1 MKIKLTEIQV
11 KELMTEAVLADPM
24 NTKNISATKV
34 RVDLTGVISELDSN
48 NRVAITK
55 HGKVIAYLV
64 AHIEE
69 EVITDPSPVE
79 ESQQVVNVYE
89 ELDMFLE
96 EEEQEVEV
104 DTGELACET
113 NADPSYEPGP
123 SLDDLEFEDYIND
136 LRRQTMALGFISN

>member
-1 MKIKLTEIQV
+1 
-11 KELMTEAVLADPM
+11 M
-24 NTKNISATKV
+24 NTKNVSATNV
-34 RVDLTGVISELDSN
+34 RVNLTEVISELDAS

-69 EVITDPSPVE
+69 EAVTDPSPVE
-79 ESQQVVNVYE
+79 ESQQAAEDVEE

-104 DTGELACET
+104 DAGELACET
-113 NADPSYEPGP
+113 NAGPNYEPDP

-136 LRRQTMALGFISN
+136 LRRQTVALGFVSN

>member
-1 MKIKLTEIQV
+1 
-11 KELMTEAVLADPM
+11 M
-24 NTKNISATKV
+24 NTKKVSATNV
-34 RVDLTGVISELDSN
+34 RVNLTEVISELDAS

-69 EVITDPSPVE
+69 EVVSDPSPVE
-79 ESQQVVNVYE
+79 EPQEVAEDVEE

-104 DTGELACET
+104 DAGELACET
-113 NADPSYEPGP
+113 YAGPNYEPDP

>member
-1 MKIKLTEIQV
+1 
-11 KELMTEAVLADPM
+11 M
-24 NTKNISATKV
+24 NTKKVSATNV
-34 RVDLTGVISELDSN
+34 RVNLTEVISELDAS

-79 ESQQVVNVYE
+79 ESQQVVVNVYE
-89 ELDMFLE
+89 ELDMFRE

-113 NADPSYEPGP
+113 NTGPSYEPDP

>member
-1 MKIKLTEIQV
+1 
-11 KELMTEAVLADPM
+11 M
-24 NTKNISATKV
+24 NTKNVSATNV
-34 RVDLTGVISELDSN
+34 RVNLTEVISELDAS

-79 ESQQVVNVYE
+79 ESQQVVVNVYE
-89 ELDMFLE
+89 ELDMFRE

-113 NADPSYEPGP
+113 NTGPSYEPDP

>member
-1 MKIKLTEIQV
+1 
-11 KELMTEAVLADPM
+11 M
-24 NTKNISATKV
+24 NTKNVSATNV
-34 RVDLTGVISELDSN
+34 RVNLTEVISELDAS

-69 EVITDPSPVE
+69 EVVTDPSPVE
-79 ESQQVVNVYE
+79 ESQQAAEDVEE

-104 DTGELACET
+104 DAGELACET
-113 NADPSYEPGP
+113 NAGPNYEPDP

-136 LRRQTMALGFISN
+136 LRRQTVALGFVSN

>member
-1 MKIKLTEIQV
+1 
-11 KELMTEAVLADPM
+11 M
-24 NTKNISATKV
+24 NTKNVSATNV
-34 RVDLTGVISELDSN
+34 RVNLTEVISELDAS

-69 EVITDPSPVE
+69 EVVADSSPVE
-79 ESQQVVNVYE
+79 ESQQVVVNVYE
-89 ELDMFLE
+89 ELDMFRE

-113 NADPSYEPGP
+113 NTGPSYEPDP

>member
-1 MKIKLTEIQV
+1 
-11 KELMTEAVLADPM
+11 M
-24 NTKNISATKV
+24 NTKNVSATNV
-34 RVDLTGVISELDSN
+34 RVNLTEVISELDAS

-69 EVITDPSPVE
+69 EVVADSSPVE
-79 ESQQVVNVYE
+79 ESQQVVEDVEE

-113 NADPSYEPGP
+113 NTGPSYEPDP

>member
-1 MKIKLTEIQV
+1 
-11 KELMTEAVLADPM
+11 M
-24 NTKNISATKV
+24 NTKKVSATNV
-34 RVDLTGVISELDSN
+34 RVNLTEVISELDAS

-69 EVITDPSPVE
+69 EEVVADPSPVE
-79 ESQQVVNVYE
+79 ESQPVIEDVEE

-104 DTGELACET
+104 DAGELACET
-113 NADPSYEPGP
+113 NAGPNYEPDP

>member
-1 MKIKLTEIQV
+1 
-11 KELMTEAVLADPM
+11 M
-24 NTKNISATKV
+24 NTKKVSATNV
-34 RVDLTGVISELDSN
+34 RVNLTEVISELDAS

-69 EVITDPSPVE
+69 EVVADPSPVE
-79 ESQQVVNVYE
+79 EPQEVAEDVEE

-104 DTGELACET
+104 DAGELACET
-113 NADPSYEPGP
+113 DAGPNYEPDP
-123 SLDDLEFEDYIND
+123 SLDDLEFEGYIND

>member
-1 MKIKLTEIQV
+1 
-11 KELMTEAVLADPM
+11 M
-24 NTKNISATKV
+24 NTKNVSATNV
-34 RVDLTGVISELDSN
+34 RVNLTEVISELDAS

-69 EVITDPSPVE
+69 EVVADSSPVE
-79 ESQQVVNVYE
+79 ESQQVVEDVE
-89 ELDMFLE
+89 EGLDMFLE

-123 SLDDLEFEDYIND
+123 SLDDLEFENYIND

>member
-1 MKIKLTEIQV
+1 
-11 KELMTEAVLADPM
+11 M
-24 NTKNISATKV
+24 NTKNVSATNV
-34 RVDLTGVISELDSN
+34 RVNLTEVISELDAS

-69 EVITDPSPVE
+69 EVVTDPSPVE
-79 ESQQVVNVYE
+79 ESQQAVEDVEE

-104 DTGELACET
+104 DAGELACET
-113 NADPSYEPGP
+113 NAGPNYEPDP

-136 LRRQTMALGFISN
+136 LRRQTVALGFVSN

>member
-1 MKIKLTEIQV
+1 
-11 KELMTEAVLADPM
+11 M
-24 NTKNISATKV
+24 NTKNVSATNV
-34 RVDLTGVISELDSN
+34 RVNLTEVISELDAS

-64 AHIEE
+64 AHVEE
-69 EVITDPSPVE
+69 EVVTDPSPAEEPQPVVE
-79 ESQQVVNVYE
+79 DVEE

-104 DTGELACET
+104 NAGELACET
-113 NADPSYEPGP
+113 NAGPSYEPDP

>member
-1 MKIKLTEIQV
+1 
-11 KELMTEAVLADPM
+11 M
-24 NTKNISATKV
+24 NTKKVSATNV
-34 RVDLTGVISELDSN
+34 RVNLTEVISTLDAS

-55 HGKVIAYLV
+55 HGKVVAYLV

-69 EVITDPSPVE
+69 EVVTDPSPVE
-79 ESQQVVNVYE
+79 EPQPVVEDVEE

-104 DTGELACET
+104 DVGELACET
-113 NADPSYEPGP
+113 NAGPNYEPDP

-136 LRRQTMALGFISN
+136 LRRQTVALGFTSS

>member
-1 MKIKLTEIQV
+1 
-11 KELMTEAVLADPM
+11 M
-24 NTKNISATKV
+24 NTKNVSATNV
-34 RVDLTGVISELDSN
+34 RVNLTEVISELDAS

-79 ESQQVVNVYE
+79 ESQQVVEDVEE

-113 NADPSYEPGP
+113 NTGPSYEPDP

>member
-1 MKIKLTEIQV
+1 
-11 KELMTEAVLADPM
+11 M
-24 NTKNISATKV
+24 NTKNVSATNV
-34 RVDLTGVISELDSN
+34 RVNLTEVISELDAS

-69 EVITDPSPVE
+69 EVVTDPSPAE
-79 ESQQVVNVYE
+79 EPQPVVVNVYE

-104 DTGELACET
+104 DAGELACET
-113 NADPSYEPGP
+113 NAGPSYEPDP

>member
-1 MKIKLTEIQV
+1 
-11 KELMTEAVLADPM
+11 M
-24 NTKNISATKV
+24 NTKNVSATNV
-34 RVDLTGVISELDSN
+34 RVNLTEVISELDAS

-69 EVITDPSPVE
+69 EVVTNPSPTE
-79 ESQQVVNVYE
+79 ESQQVVEDVEE
-89 ELDMFLE
+89 ELYVVAGKTSDGKSQFHEILDDE
-96 EEEQEVEV
+96 EEVEV
-104 DTGELACET
+104 DAGELACET
-113 NADPSYEPGP
+113 NAGPNHEPDP

>member
-1 MKIKLTEIQV
+1 
-11 KELMTEAVLADPM
+11 M
-24 NTKNISATKV
+24 NTKKVSATNV
-34 RVDLTGVISELDSN
+34 RVNLTEVISELDAS

-69 EVITDPSPVE
+69 EVVSDPSPVE
-79 ESQQVVNVYE
+79 EPQEVAEDVEE

-104 DTGELACET
+104 DAGELACET
-113 NADPSYEPGP
+113 DAGPNYEPDP

-136 LRRQTMALGFISN
+136 LRRQTMVLGFVSN

>member
-1 MKIKLTEIQV
+1 
-11 KELMTEAVLADPM
+11 M
-24 NTKNISATKV
+24 NTKKVSATNV
-34 RVDLTGVISELDSN
+34 RVNLTEVISELDAS

-69 EVITDPSPVE
+69 EVVTDPSPVE
-79 ESQQVVNVYE
+79 ESQQAAEDVEE

-104 DTGELACET
+104 DAGELACET
-113 NADPSYEPGP
+113 NAGPNYEPDP

>member
-1 MKIKLTEIQV
+1 
-11 KELMTEAVLADPM
+11 M
-24 NTKNISATKV
+24 NTKKVSATNV
-34 RVDLTGVISELDSN
+34 RVNLTEVISELDAS

-64 AHIEE
+64 AHVEEE
-69 EVITDPSPVE
+69 EVVADPSPVE
-79 ESQQVVNVYE
+79 EPQPVIEDVEE

-104 DTGELACET
+104 DAGELACET
-113 NADPSYEPGP
+113 DAGPNYEADP

-136 LRRQTMALGFISN
+136 LRRQTMALGFVSN